1 MAATGLALRT
11 HSWGFLGVHGVSNA
25 VGTRVSNELGAGN
38 HGVATL
44 AVQVSQGS
52 GWFDADRPPVCCP
65 LVLPV
70 PPFPVVLPVPPSLN
84 GFAAGDSATLQAQR
98 GELCRPWGPR
108 GRHYITDQHL
118 CRWG

>member
-1 MAATGLALRT
+1 MLPNAEVMVAATGLALRT

-44 AVQVSQGS
+44 AVKVSQDWCRQAS
-52 GWFDADRPPVCCP
+52 SPFCLSP
-65 LVLPV
+65 LA
-70 PPFPVVLPVPPSLN
+70 LN
-84 GFAAGDSATLQAQR
+84 GFPAGDSARLQLQC
-98 GELCRPWGPR
+98 GELFGLWRLRLSVYAC
-108 GRHYITDQHL
+108 QHT